1 MNLAEHVLRAGRDV
15 PDKQALVVMGPDGAD
30 VWTHGDLRR
39 AVLSTATGL
48 LRAGLRPGDRLL
60 MRLANRPA
68 FPIAY
73 LGAIAAGVISVP
85 TSAQL
90 TAPEITRIAAR
101 IAPAMIVAGAGV
113 PLPDH
118 PAPVLAEADLDNFA
132 TLPPADFAQ
141 GSADR
146 LAYVVFTSGSS
157 GQPRAVMHAHRAI
170 LARQA
175 MMQVGTGCA
184 PTTGC
189 CMPGRST
196 GHSPLAPGC
205 WTRGPWARP
214 R

>member
-1 MNLAEHVLRAGRDV
+1 MNLAEHVLRAGQAV
-15 PDKQALVVMGPDGAD
+15 PDHQALVVMGPDDAQ

-39 AVLSTATGL
+39 AVLGTATGL
-48 LRAGLRPGDRLL
+48 TRAGLRPGDRLL

-73 LGAIAAGVISVP
+73 LGAIAAGVIPVP

-90 TAPEITRIAAR
+90 TGAEITRIAAR

-118 PAPVLAEADLDNFA
+118 PAPVLTEGDLDGIA

-146 LAYVVFTSGSS
+146 LAYIVFTSGSS
-157 GQPRAVMHAHRAI
+157 GQPRAVIHAHRAI

-175 MMQVGTGCA
+175 MMAGWYGLRADDRLLHAGAFNWTFTLGTGLLD
-184 PTTGC
+184 P
-189 CMPGRST
+189 
-196 GHSPLAPGC
+196 
-205 WTRGPWARP
+205 
-214 R
+214 